1 MYMELNDKLKKI
13 KQSFRLYMN
22 GPASQSMREK
32 GLNYNVNWG
41 VPLINLHEMAK
52 EYGKDY
58 ELAVALFKEN
68 VRECKILATLIM
80 PADRMEAE
88 LAEVWLEQTR
98 TQEIAEMLAM
108 NLFQHVDYASV
119 LAFEC
124 IASEKILYQICGFN
138 LLSRLFGKGQE
149 PNERGIN
156 EFLDQAAVAL
166 KGENLGIKHA
176 AMNAVLSFVEL
187 GDEYEL
193 VARKALHGVV
203 EI

>member
-1 MYMELNDKLKKI
+1 MELNDKLKKI
-13 KQSFRLYMN
+13 KRSFRLYMN

-32 GLNYNVNWG
+32 GLDYNVNWG

-80 PADRMEAE
+80 PADSMEAE

-108 NLFQHVDYASV
+108 NLFQYVDYASV
-119 LAFEC
+119 LAFES

-166 KGENLGIKHA
+166 KGEILGVKHA
-176 AMNAVLSFVEL
+176 AMNAVLSFMEL
-187 GDEYEL
+187 GDEFEL

>member
-1 MYMELNDKLKKI
+1 MYMESNDKLKKI

-108 NLFQHVDYASV
+108 NLFQYVDYASV

-166 KGENLGIKHA
+166 KGEILGVKHA

-193 VARKALHGVV
+193 VARKALHGIV

>member
-1 MYMELNDKLKKI
+1 MKLNDKLKKI

-80 PADRMEAE
+80 PADRMEAD

-98 TQEIAEMLAM
+98 TQEIAEMLIM
-108 NLFQHVDYASV
+108 PLFLLLNVLLQRIISIRFVVSIFWVDCS
-119 LAFEC
+119 
-124 IASEKILYQICGFN
+124 
-138 LLSRLFGKGQE
+138 
-149 PNERGIN
+149 ERGWN
-156 EFLDQAAVAL
+156 PMNVVLM
-166 KGENLGIKHA
+166 NSWIKQ
-176 AMNAVLSFVEL
+176 L
-187 GDEYEL
+187 
-193 VARKALHGVV
+193 
-203 EI
+203 

>member
-1 MYMELNDKLKKI
+1 MKLNDKLKKI

-22 GPASQSMREK
+22 GPVSQSMREK

-80 PADRMEAE
+80 PADRMEAD

-98 TQEIAEMLAM
+98 TQEIAEML
-108 NLFQHVDYASV
+108 LQRIISIRFVVSIFWVDCS
-119 LAFEC
+119 
-124 IASEKILYQICGFN
+124 
-138 LLSRLFGKGQE
+138 
-149 PNERGIN
+149 ERGWN
-156 EFLDQAAVAL
+156 PMNVVLM
-166 KGENLGIKHA
+166 NSWIKQ
-176 AMNAVLSFVEL
+176 L
-187 GDEYEL
+187 
-193 VARKALHGVV
+193 
-203 EI
+203 